1 MNYDIIDRKR
11 GNMFFRKKLRKLE
24 KQLKNDDGLMLD
36 SEDNAVISINAPKQE
51 QIFSEYDYDSG
62 EDLNQELSDFVTN
75 KAKFVPI
82 NKEIRLRL
90 YTEKIT
96 EKINVESA
104 IKNNFKKKYIE
115 TQNEIKKNTLFA
127 LAMFIVGLF
136 SLAVLLL
143 MHSFFYNVYTE
154 VILEIVTWVFIWEAV
169 DAFFLKRL
177 SLKKEATTYLKLYSA
192 EIEVI
197 KLEDI
202 KKKT

>member
-1 MNYDIIDRKR
+1 
-11 GNMFFRKKLRKLE
+11 MFFRKKLRKLE

-36 SEDNAVISINAPKQE
+36 SNDNAVISINAPKQE

-62 EDLNQELSDFVTN
+62 EDLNQELSDFIIN

-82 NKEIRLRL
+82 NKEIKLKL

-96 EKINVESA
+96 DKGNIENA

-127 LAMFIVGLF
+127 FAMFIVGLF
-136 SLAVLLL
+136 SLAILLL
-143 MHSFFYNVYTE
+143 MHRFFYNVYTE

-177 SLKKEATTYLKLYSA
+177 GLKREATIYLKLYLA
-192 EIEVI
+192 EMKVI

>member
-1 MNYDIIDRKR
+1 
-11 GNMFFRKKLRKLE
+11 MFFRKKLRKLE

-36 SEDNAVISINAPKQE
+36 SNDNAVISINAPKQE
-51 QIFSEYDYDSG
+51 QIFSEYDYDNG
-62 EDLNQELSDFVTN
+62 EDLNQELSDFVIN
-75 KAKFVPI
+75 KAKFVPT
-82 NKEIRLRL
+82 NKEIKLKL
-90 YTEKIT
+90 YTEKIADKGNI
-96 EKINVESA
+96 ENA

-127 LAMFIVGLF
+127 FAMFIVGLF
-136 SLAVLLL
+136 SLAILLL
-143 MHSFFYNVYTE
+143 MHRFFYNVYTE

-177 SLKKEATTYLKLYSA
+177 SLKREATIYLKLYSA
-192 EIEVI
+192 EIKVI